1 MRRFLLLVVLA
12 LFGTLLQTACS
23 ESGASDGGDRDSD
36 IREDGDG
43 ADVLDADGF
52 SADPGPADLPGD
64 TLGDAAADADP
75 ADQSGDLPVDAGAD
89 PGPGEFPVAELDD
102 LKLYINI
109 GDSLAAGYNASAENG
124 SGGKGY
130 ARLMLEN
137 HPDYTNYATHN
148 LKFIY
153 SDVQFLDIS
162 HSGDTSSD
170 ALAHLENTSLPDVS
184 GDVLVS
190 LTCGGNDFNDSIWTM
205 ISTNLTE
212 SAADRLQDNYR
223 EIVSLLRDKYEKPG
237 QGYALV
243 FLITNIHDPTAG
255 TGAIP
260 PGFDS
265 GFCAKIN
272 DPQMALVRD
281 QVIGNLNLF
290 NQRIFEVI
298 EELGGHLVDN
308 HGVFFD
314 HGMNAAGSE
323 RWITDDCV
331 HPNNEGHNQLRREE
345 WYVLSGDRF

>member
-1 MRRFLLLVVLA
+1 MRRFLHFALA
-12 LFGTLLQTACS
+12 VMLGALMQPACN
-23 ESGASDGGDRDSD
+23 ESGALDGGDRDAD
-36 IREDGDG
+36 IQEDGDG
-43 ADVLDADGF
+43 QGLTDADGY
-52 SADPGPADLPGD
+52 SADQGPADEAGD
-64 TLGDAAADADP
+64 PQP
-75 ADQSGDLPVDAGAD
+75 ADRPGDLPADAGAD
-89 PGPGEFPVAELDD
+89 PGPAEFPIAELDD

-109 GDSLAAGYNASAENG
+109 GDSLAAGYDASGENG

-137 HPDYTNYATHN
+137 HPDYSSYTAHN
-148 LKFIY
+148 LRFIY
-153 SDVQFLDIS
+153 PDVQFLDVS

-170 ALAHLENTSLPDVS
+170 ALAHLKSTSLPDVS

-212 SAADRLQDNYR
+212 SAAALLQDNYR
-223 EIVSLLRDKYEKPG
+223 EMAGLLRDKYEKPG
-237 QGYALV
+237 LDYEVV
-243 FLITNIHDPTAG
+243 FLVTNIHDPTAG

-260 PGFDS
+260 PEFTS

-281 QVIGNLNLF
+281 QVVGNLNLF
-290 NQRIFEVI
+290 NQRIYEVI
-298 EELGGHLVDN
+298 AELGGNLVDN

-345 WYVLSGDRF
+345 WYVLTGDRF